1 MSPAEA
7 SCFEKWKK
15 VADPFGIAAA
25 CYDVQYA
32 WWTEPALLADR
43 LLQLGAGHAELYNLG
58 WRRLCHILYGMEVED
73 AFPAV
78 QDDERFQEPIWTQNP
93 GFDFLKESYLAHT
106 RWLED
111 AIEQTPSVPLKT
123 RRKAGFW
130 VRQMLNALAPSNYF
144 WTNPEAIFRWVTTGG
159 QSALEGLRNFSSD
172 MLRGDIRMVDEE
184 SFEVGRNLATTPGQV
199 VFRNELLELIQ
210 YTPVKDQV
218 HAIPVLIV
226 SPWINKYYILDLN
239 PGKSF
244 VHYLVSQGFTV
255 FITSWKN
262 PTAEMSDTTLDDYM
276 LHGVLEA
283 AETVRAIAGAPHVH
297 AVGYCIGGTLLAALM
312 AWLNRTAKAM
322 PIPIAHWTLL
332 TTLVNFAQPGEIGVF
347 IDETS
352 VAHLERQMRAKG
364 YLAGDQMVWSFR
376 MLRSNSL
383 IWHYVVHN
391 YLYGDTPPPF
401 DVLYWNLD
409 STRLPAAM
417 HAFYLR
423 EFYLNNRLIKP
434 DALTLGGRPIDIR
447 LIKQPL
453 YAVGT
458 EQDHIAPWKETF
470 KICSLLQ
477 APVRYVLAT
486 SGHILGIVTPPV
498 TPPKR
503 RYWVGDASHE
513 TDPEAWRAGLEK
525 KAGSWWEDWVNW
537 LAKHCGSLT
546 EPPPLGS
553 KKYPVLEPAPGR
565 YVLEK

>member
-1 MSPAEA
+1 MS
-7 SCFEKWKK
+7 SW
-15 VADPFGIAAA
+15 
-25 CYDVQYA
+25 
-32 WWTEPALLADR
+32 
-43 LLQLGAGHAELYNLG
+43 
-58 WRRLCHILYGMEVED
+58 
-73 AFPAV
+73 
-78 QDDERFQEPIWTQNP
+78 
-93 GFDFLKESYLAHT
+93 
-106 RWLED
+106 
-111 AIEQTPSVPLKT
+111 
-123 RRKAGFW
+123 
-130 VRQMLNALAPSNYF
+130 
-144 WTNPEAIFRWVTTGG
+144 
-159 QSALEGLRNFSSD
+159 
-172 MLRGDIRMVDEE
+172 
-184 SFEVGRNLATTPGQV
+184 
-199 VFRNELLELIQ
+199 ELIQ

-218 HAIPVLIV
+218 HAIPVFIV

-239 PGKSF
+239 PGKSL

-262 PTAEMSDTTLDDYM
+262 PTAEMSETSLDDYM

-283 AETVRAIAGAPHVH
+283 AEAVRAIAGAPHVH
-297 AVGYCIGGTLLAALM
+297 AVGYCIGGTILAALM
-312 AWLNRTAKAM
+312 AWLNRTAKASK

-332 TTLVNFAQPGEIGVF
+332 TTLVDFAQPGEIGVF

-352 VAHLERQMRAKG
+352 VAHLERRMRAKG
-364 YLAGDQMVWSFR
+364 YLAGDQMAWSFR

-423 EFYLNNRLIKP
+423 ELYLNNRLIMP
-434 DALTLGGRPIDIR
+434 DALTLGGRPIDLR
-447 LIKQPL
+447 RIKQPL

-503 RYWVGDASHE
+503 HYWVGDASHE
-513 TDPEAWRAGLEK
+513 TDPEAWRAGLKEK

-537 LAKHCGSLT
+537 LAGHCGSLT